1 MQEKKEY
8 LMIEEE
14 TKSAVITIP
23 NILSVFRLLL
33 IPIIIY
39 FYVGVADYTVAGVML
54 IISGATDLVDGWVAR
69 RFKSVSDVGKVL
81 DPVADKLTQLA
92 ILFCLMIDY
101 PIMVILF
108 GLLIVKEALLAIT
121 GFIVVQRT
129 RDVSGA
135 KWHGKLSTLMLYGVM
150 IIHVFWR
157 SIPVG
162 FSTALVIATI
172 VVTTFSLV
180 LYLNYFFETIKR
192 TENVEL

>member
-1 MQEKKEY
+1 
-8 LMIEEE
+8 MIEEE

-33 IPIIIY
+33 IPVIIY
-39 FYVGVADYTVAGVML
+39 YYVGVADYVVAGVML
-54 IISGATDLVDGWVAR
+54 IISGVTDLVDGWVAR

-121 GFIVVQRT
+121 GFIVVHRI

-135 KWHGKLSTLMLYGVM
+135 KWHGKLSTLMLYSVM
-150 IIHVFWR
+150 IIHVLWR
-157 SIPVG
+157 AIPAG
-162 FSTALVIATI
+162 LSTALVIATI
-172 VVTTFSLV
+172 VVTTFSLI
-180 LYLNYFFETIKR
+180 LYLNDFFETIKR
-192 TENVEL
+192 TRNVEL

>member
-1 MQEKKEY
+1 
-8 LMIEEE
+8 MIEEE

-33 IPIIIY
+33 IPVIIY
-39 FYVGVADYTVAGVML
+39 YYVGVADYVVAGVML
-54 IISGATDLVDGWVAR
+54 IISGVTDLVDGWVAR

-121 GFIVVQRT
+121 GFIVVHRT

-135 KWHGKLSTLMLYGVM
+135 KWHGKLSTLMLYSVM

-157 SIPVG
+157 AIPAG
-162 FSTALVIATI
+162 LSTALVIATI
-172 VVTTFSLV
+172 VVTTLSLI
-180 LYLNYFFETIKR
+180 LYLNDFFETIKR
-192 TENVEL
+192 TRNVEL